1 MPGSDCEA
9 ARCPHREDDR
19 EGDRAVISSFAYQRD
34 AVGNPIS
41 IEREDGGSIAGRPMS
56 GGQGE

>member
-1 MPGSDCEA
+1 MAGTALVDN
-9 ARCPHREDDR
+9 RD
-19 EGDRAVISSFAYQRD
+19 GDGAVLSSFAYQRD
-34 AVGNPIS
+34 AVGNPIA